1 MLRVAGMDRRLQK
14 EKERPLRRS
23 DLTATE
29 WRDVKELLATARSRR
44 GRPPEN
50 TRAVINGILWR
61 LRTGAPWRDVPGR
74 YGDWN
79 KIYRRF
85 RRWCQ
90 SGIWASVATAL
101 GDVAVDG
108 DGAAHPGRGDGR
120 INRRHMPGAG
130 ARSRFAKGQVGAGF
144 NGAVRPG
151 ARVAAGLASTR
162 RPARSA
168 TR

>member
-1 MLRVAGMDRRLQK
+1 MDRSVQAGK
-14 EKERPLRRS
+14 EAPLRRG

-85 RRWCQ
+85 CRWSQ
-90 SGIWASVATAL
+90 SGIWASVAMAL
-101 GDVAVDG
+101 GDGVA
-108 DGAAHPGRGDGR
+108 APQPGQGNGGM
-120 INRRHMPGAG
+120 NRRHTGAAS
-130 ARSRFAKGQVGAGF
+130 ARSAFAKRPAGAGF
-144 NGAVRPG
+144 GPAVRPG
-151 ARVAAGLASTR
+151 SRVPAGLASTR
-162 RPARSA
+162 RSTRSA

>member
-1 MLRVAGMDRRLQK
+1 MRRG
-14 EKERPLRRS
+14 

-85 RRWCQ
+85 CRWCQ

-101 GDVAVDG
+101 GDGTAV
-108 DGAAHPGRGDGR
+108 PQPERGNGR
-120 INRRHMPGAG
+120 INRRPMAATN
-130 ARSRFAKGQVGAGF
+130 ARSVFAKRPAGAGF
-144 NGAVRPG
+144 SAVVRPG

-162 RPARSA
+162 RSTRPA

>member
-1 MLRVAGMDRRLQK
+1 
-14 EKERPLRRS
+14 LRRG
-23 DLTATE
+23 DLTAAE

-61 LRTGAPWRDVPGR
+61 LRTGAPWRDMPGR

-85 RRWCQ
+85 CRWCQ
-90 SGIWASVATAL
+90 AGIWASVAATL
-101 GDVAVDG
+101 GDGTAVPQ
-108 DGAAHPGRGDGR
+108 PGRGNGGIR
-120 INRRHMPGAG
+120 RRHPAAAT
-130 ARSRFAKGQVGAGF
+130 ARPAFAKRPAGAGF
-144 NGAVRPG
+144 GAAVRPG
-151 ARVAAGLASTR
+151 ARVAAGLASSR
-162 RPARSA
+162 RPSRPA